1 MNLTLKRAPRTDT
14 NSNSIFANSVY
25 NCIDDLS
32 GESCAPFFVT
42 APSICAFVGHRLK
55 ELIRE
60 VAVCAVDLHPI
71 ESGTVYGVAGCFR
84 VRGNI
89 IVDLGLGQ
97 CTRWLRLA
105 GQRDRRC
112 GDVR

>member
-1 MNLTLKRAPRTDT
+1 MNLTLERAPRTDA
-14 NSNSIFANSVY
+14 NSNSVFANSVY
-25 NCIDDLS
+25 NCINDLP

-42 APSICAFVGHRLK
+42 TPSIGAFVGHCLK
-55 ELIRE
+55 ELIWE

-89 IVDLGLGQ
+89 ILDLGLGQ

-105 GQRDRRC
+105 SQRDRRC
-112 GDVR
+112 GDIR